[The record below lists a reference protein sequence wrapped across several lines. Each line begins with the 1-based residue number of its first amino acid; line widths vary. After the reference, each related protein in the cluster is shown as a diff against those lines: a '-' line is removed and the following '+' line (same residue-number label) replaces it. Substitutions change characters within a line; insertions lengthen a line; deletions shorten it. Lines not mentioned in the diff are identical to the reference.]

1 MKKIK
6 EYSDSDF
13 RWLSEATGLVVTLI
27 FVALIFSLWWDIL
40 EVFKERRRRNE
51 IPAALFY

>member
-13 RWLSEATGLVVTLI
+13 RWLSEATGLVVTLV

-40 EVFKERRRRNE
+40 EVFKERRKQK
-51 IPAALFY
+51 

>member
-6 EYSDSDF
+6 ESSDSDF

-27 FVALIFSLWWDIL
+27 FVAFIFSLWWDIL
-40 EVFKERRRRNE
+40 EVFKERRKQK
-51 IPAALFY
+51 